1 MERENDP
8 CSDRRP
14 LSELDPVTFF
24 IVTELMIAERATQTP
39 QPRSERMEPIEEVL
53 SQVA

>member
-1 MERENDP
+1 MNRCHD
-8 CSDRRP
+8 DRQ

-24 IVTELMIAERATQTP
+24 IVTELMIAEREQLASRLQQQTNEL
-39 QPRSERMEPIEEVL
+39 REDFL

>member
-1 MERENDP
+1 M
-8 CSDRRP
+8 DRCHDDRQ

-24 IVTELMIAERATQTP
+24 VVTELMIAEREQLSARLNPQT
-39 QPRSERMEPIEEVL
+39 IELREDVL